1 MVNVAESW
9 KVRVGCT
16 SKAMS
21 IWQETLSAA
30 YIHVAYNSRR
40 RTDSEV
46 EAIYTYV
53 KVKKV
58 KVVNLYS
65 ASSQTRL

>member
-1 MVNVAESW
+1 MTLLLPT
-9 KVRVGCT
+9 RLLFH
-16 SKAMS
+16 KADNLKTKAQKIGVS
-21 IWQETLSAA
+21 IP
-30 YIHVAYNSRR
+30 HDR
-40 RTDSEV
+40 
-46 EAIYTYV
+46 